1 MEERPPVERK
11 AAGSIPVR
19 GAWEGCQ
26 SGNWDGLLRRCPGH
40 TGGGSIP
47 SPSARGRRPSR
58 CRGRSDKSV
67 AAWFDTTAAH
77 HAPVAQRRS
86 SGLRNRGMQVRLLS
100 GVLVGTWR
108 SLECA
113 PALGVQLRP
122 PPPSGRRPAGRGA
135 PLEAV
140 YSARALGGFESRAF
154 RLGEATRLAT
164 GAVLKTVR
172 AQASWVRPPPS
183 PLAGREHDPVN
194 AAGSYPVD
202 QGSNPWRPTNRCVAC
217 AGCALGPPKLLVPG
231 STPGRRTPLP
241 R

>member
-1 MEERPPVERK
+1 MVRHHGRPPCPCSSTEEQRSTK
-11 AAGSIPVR
+11 PWHAGSTPVR
-19 GAWEGCQ
+19 GTRRDVAQLGVRA
-26 SGNWDGLLRRCPGH
+26 GLG
-40 TGGGSIP
+40 
-47 SPSARGRRPSR
+47 GRRFESGQPQHGRPDSGGASR
-58 CRGRSDKSV
+58 RGDGTPFEAGR
-67 AAWFDTTAAH
+67 
-77 HAPVAQRRS
+77 AQ
-86 SGLRNRGMQVRLLS
+86 
-100 GVLVGTWR
+100 
-108 SLECA
+108 
-113 PALGVQLRP
+113 ALAVQLRP